1 MKRFKILVIL
11 FLLGCISNL
20 RGQEKV
26 FKAGA
31 FQIDIT
37 PALGSELV
45 GNFADNFADN
55 IHDPLHSKS
64 LVLSDGNSKIAIV
77 IVDNLGVPEKVFDQ
91 AKEYIH
97 NEIGLKKENVLI
109 ASIHTHSGPEAGE
122 FYMSETQPL
131 TEYGQFL
138 ARKIAD
144 GVKTSHHNLEPAK
157 IAWGGVDVPEHVF
170 VRRWIMKDSVYSPY
184 GTKDIVK
191 MNPGTNNP
199 NLVKPSGP
207 IDPEVSF
214 ISVQSTS
221 GRPISVLANYSLH
234 YVGWVPKG
242 DISADYFAV
251 FGEYLGRKL
260 SNDVDLKYPPFVG
273 IMSNGTSGNVNN
285 NDYSKPRGEKS
296 SMDRPYEQMH
306 YVARDIAEKVYKALQ
321 KVQYKSWVPL
331 GADISTLSLKTH
343 RASPEVMANVARILN
358 RPDSDKPLYSSRE
371 KIYAKRILKM
381 ELEWPDEIEV
391 QLQAL
396 RIGDLGISGLPFEA
410 FTQIGLE
417 IKDKSPFKDTF
428 TIELAN
434 GDYLYLPT
442 PQEVELGGY
451 ETWLSIRTVEK
462 YASDKIT
469 KRLLEQLNSLK

>member
-1 MKRFKILVIL
+1 MKRFQIVVIFFHLV
-11 FLLGCISNL
+11 CCSNL
-20 RGQEKV
+20 LAQEKI

-37 PALGSELV
+37 PKLGSELV
-45 GNFADNFADN
+45 GNFADNFSEN
-55 IHDPLHSKS
+55 IHDPLHAKS
-64 LVLSDGNSKIAIV
+64 LVLDDGKSKIAIV
-77 IVDNLGVPEKVFDQ
+77 IVDNLGVPEKVFNQ
-91 AKEYIH
+91 AKEYIQ
-97 NEIGLKKENVLI
+97 NEIGLKKENVLM

-122 FYMSETQPL
+122 FYMTDTQPL
-131 TEYGQFL
+131 PEYGQLL

-144 GVKTSHHNLEPAK
+144 GVKTANHNLEPAK
-157 IAWGGVDVPEHVF
+157 IAWGGVDIPEHVF

-184 GTKDIVK
+184 GTKDIVA
-191 MNPGTNNP
+191 MNPGSMNP
-199 NLVKPSGP
+199 NIVKPSGP
-207 IDPEVSF
+207 VDPEVSF

-251 FGEYLGRKL
+251 FGEYLSKKL
-260 SNDVDLKYPPFVG
+260 SKDVELKYPPFVG

-285 NDYSKPRGEKS
+285 NDYSKPRDEKR
-296 SMDRPYEQMH
+296 SMDRPYEQMD
-306 YVARDIAEKVYKALQ
+306 YVAKDIAEKVYKALQ
-321 KVQYKSWVPL
+321 KVTYKSWVPL
-331 GADISTLSLKTH
+331 GAELSVLSLKTN
-343 RASPEVMANVARILN
+343 RASPEVMANISTILA
-358 RPDSDKPLYSSRE
+358 RPDSDEPLYSSRE

-381 ELEWPDEIEV
+381 ELEWPDELEV

-396 RIGDLGISGLPFEA
+396 RIGDLGITGLPFEA

-442 PQEVELGGY
+442 PEEVELGGY

-469 KRLLEQLNSLK
+469 KRLLEQLNNLH

>member
-1 MKRFKILVIL
+1 MRQFKIVLIL

-26 FKAGA
+26 FMAGA
-31 FQIDIT
+31 SQIDIT
-37 PALGSELV
+37 PPLGLELI
-45 GNFADNFADN
+45 GNFAENFAGN
-55 IHDPLHSKS
+55 IHDPLHAKS
-64 LVLSDGNSKIAIV
+64 LVLDDGNSKIAIV
-77 IVDNLGVPEKVFDQ
+77 IVDNLGVTEKVFEQ
-91 AKEYIH
+91 AKEYIQ
-97 NEIGLKKENVLI
+97 NEIGLKKDHVLI
-109 ASIHTHSGPEAGE
+109 ASTHTHSGPDAGE
-122 FYMSETQPL
+122 FYMSETEPL
-131 TEYGQFL
+131 TEYGKFL

-144 GVKTSHHNLEPAK
+144 GVTTSHHNLEPAK
-157 IAWGGVDVPEHVF
+157 IAWGGVAVPEHVF
-170 VRRWIMKDSVYSPY
+170 VRRWFMKDSVYSPY
-184 GTKDIVK
+184 GTKDIVA
-191 MNPGTNNP
+191 MNPGTMNP
-199 NLVKPSGP
+199 NIVKPSGP
-207 IDPEVSF
+207 VDPEVSF
-214 ISVQSTS
+214 ISLQATS

-242 DISADYFAV
+242 DISADYFAL
-251 FGEYLGRKL
+251 FGAYLGQKL
-260 SNDVDLKYPPFVG
+260 SVDEDMKYPPFVG

-285 NDYSKPRGEKS
+285 NDYGKPRGETRS
-296 SMDRPYEQMH
+296 VDRPYEQMD
-306 YVARDIAEKVYKALQ
+306 YVARDVAEKVYKALQ
-321 KVQYKSWVPL
+321 KVKYSSWVPL
-331 GADISTLSLKTH
+331 GGELSVLPLKTH
-343 RASPEVMANVARILN
+343 RASPEVMANVARILD

-396 RIGDLGISGLPFEA
+396 RIGDLGITGLPFEA